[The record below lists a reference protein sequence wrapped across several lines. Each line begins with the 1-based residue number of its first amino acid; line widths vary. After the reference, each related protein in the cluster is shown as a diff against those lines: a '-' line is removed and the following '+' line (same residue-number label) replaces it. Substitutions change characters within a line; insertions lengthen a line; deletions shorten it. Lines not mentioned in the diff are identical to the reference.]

1 MASDPSLALQ
11 KTIRS
16 LLLDS
21 EDVLSRVPADQIL
34 DVTGR
39 PENDPAIIIGEGQT
53 VFQRFS
59 STAYADLHVWVKE
72 NGLERSKLIAD
83 AVIDAISIDAQI
95 DGVLRLDGFICHDL
109 SVERTRYLRDPHGP
123 FSHAVISVAAIM
135 KAT

>member
-1 MASDPSLALQ
+1 VASDPSFELQ
-11 KTIRS
+11 KAIRS

-21 EDVLSRVPADQIL
+21 DDVMALIPADHIL

-39 PENDPAIIIGEGQT
+39 PERSPSIVLGEGQT

-59 STAYADLHVWVKE
+59 STAYADLHVWAQE
-72 NGLERSKLIAD
+72 TGLETSKRIAD

-95 DGVLRLDGFICHDL
+95 DGVLRLDGFVCHDL
-109 SVERTRYLRDPHGP
+109 SVERTRYLRDPHGSY
-123 FSHAVISVAAIM
+123 SHAIISAAAIM